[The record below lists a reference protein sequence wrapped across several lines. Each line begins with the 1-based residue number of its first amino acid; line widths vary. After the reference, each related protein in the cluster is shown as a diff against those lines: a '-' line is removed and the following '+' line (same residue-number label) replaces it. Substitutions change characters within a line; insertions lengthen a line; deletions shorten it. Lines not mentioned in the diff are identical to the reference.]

1 MEQFLNSYSEIYGPL
16 ETTRAAYEREGHVES
31 DGERGSA
38 VYKYLGIHFS
48 L

>member
-1 MEQFLNSYSEIYGPL
+1 MEQFVNSYSEIYGPL
-16 ETTRAAYEREGHVES
+16 ETTRAENERERHVES
-31 DGERGSA
+31 DGEKRSA